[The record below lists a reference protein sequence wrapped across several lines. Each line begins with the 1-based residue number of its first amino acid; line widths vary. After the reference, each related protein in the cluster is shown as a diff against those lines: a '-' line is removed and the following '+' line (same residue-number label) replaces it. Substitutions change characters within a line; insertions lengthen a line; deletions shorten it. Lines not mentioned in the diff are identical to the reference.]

1 MASIAISCGSSAF
14 IRCATRLSGA
24 WKGAHRAGKNE
35 YEPSPGS
42 EALLD
47 SVLGGQLGQ
56 GLGSRT
62 ISTSVLT
69 ADSKASAWLPIVAR
83 TKPLRPCVP
92 KPRSDRKSTRLN
104 YNHLCAYLIA
114 TSA

>member
-24 WKGAHRAGKNE
+24 WKGAHRAGKNG

-47 SVLGGQLGQ
+47 SVMGGQLGQ

-62 ISTSVLT
+62 ISTSGLT
-69 ADSKASAWLPIVAR
+69 ADRRSEERRVGKECVR
-83 TKPLRPCVP
+83 TCSSRWSPYHAK
-92 KPRSDRKSTRLN
+92 K
-104 YNHLCAYLIA
+104 IQA
-114 TSA
+114 TNTTHSSQDNT

>member
-1 MASIAISCGSSAF
+1 MSWGSAAF
-14 IRCATRLSGA
+14 IRCATLLSGA
-24 WKGAHRAGKNE
+24 WKGAHRAGKNG

-69 ADSKASAWLPIVAR
+69 ADSKASAWLPIVAW

-92 KPRSDRKSTRLN
+92 NTRSGDLVRSKIGRA
-104 YNHLCAYLIA
+104 HV
-114 TSA
+114 